1 MMKKI
6 EQLALNSDL
15 LRAFVTIAEQGH
27 LTLASERLN
36 RTQSALSVQLKKLE
50 TGLNATLFE
59 RHPKG
64 MKLTP
69 DGEKLLPIAHGILAD
84 LYRAQSL
91 FEHPLRGKVRVGIPD
106 HYDDMVFEKVL
117 ADFGRSYPLLDM
129 FVQSGCSAGFPA
141 AIEDGR
147 LDVAVVA
154 TPEPAR
160 HDLLEIEANLWV
172 ESETF
177 DCDPGEPVPLAVLD
191 RGCWWSR
198 LPVVLLSKQE
208 RAFNV
213 KFKSE
218 SFSNLRCAIRA
229 GLAVGVLPAR
239 AVQSGMRVARA
250 ERDLPK
256 LPAMTQ
262 SLMVSSDA
270 PSEITGAIVAALKQG
285 LVENSSGV

>member
-1 MMKKI
+1 MKKI
-6 EQLALNSDL
+6 EQISLNSDL
-15 LRAFVTIAEQGH
+15 LRAFVTIAKQGH

-36 RTQSALSVQLKKLE
+36 RTQSALSVQLRKLE
-50 TGLNATLFE
+50 SGLNAKLFE

-69 DGEKLLPIAHGILAD
+69 DGEKLLPIAQGILAD

-106 HYDDMVFEKVL
+106 HYDDMIFETVL
-117 ADFGRSYPLLDM
+117 SDFGKSYPLLDI
-129 FVQSGCSAGFPA
+129 FVKSGCSAGFPA

-154 TPEPAR
+154 TPEPGA
-160 HDLLEIEANLWV
+160 HDLLEIEANHWV
-172 ESETF
+172 ESDTF
-177 DCDPGEPVPLAVLD
+177 DHDPGEPVPLAVLD

-213 KFKSE
+213 KFRSE

-229 GLAVGVLPAR
+229 GLAIGVLPAR
-239 AVQSGMRVARA
+239 AVQSGMRIARP
-250 ERDLPK
+250 ERGLPK

-262 SLMVSSDA
+262 SIVVSPDA
-270 PSEITGAIVAALKQG
+270 PAEINGAIVTALRQG
-285 LVENSSGV
+285 LFENGNAA

>member
-1 MMKKI
+1 MKKI
-6 EQLALNSDL
+6 EQRTLNSDL

-50 TGLNATLFE
+50 TSLAATLFE

-64 MKLTP
+64 MKLTAE
-69 DGEKLLPIAHGILAD
+69 GEKLLPIARGILTD

-106 HYDDMVFEKVL
+106 HYDDMIFEKVL
-117 ADFGRSYPLLDM
+117 ADFGRSYPLLDI

-154 TPEPAR
+154 TPEPVG
-160 HDLLEIEANLWV
+160 HDLLEIEANVWV
-172 ESETF
+172 EAETF
-177 DCDPGEPVPLAVLD
+177 DCDPGAPVPIAVLD

-198 LPVVLLSKQE
+198 LPILLLSKEE

-218 SFSNLRCAIRA
+218 SFSNMRCAIRA
-229 GLAVGVLPAR
+229 GLAIGVLPVR

-262 SLMVSSDA
+262 SLMVSPDA
-270 PSEITGAIVAALKQG
+270 PREITGAIVAALKHG
-285 LVENSSGV
+285 LIENSGGV